1 MSARL
6 LDGIK
11 LEGQS
16 TIAAVAGP
24 ESHSR
29 LLTVLDHISNLSF
42 LIDTGA
48 EVSVIPRRLAAAH
61 YSKSDRDPSHLIAAN
76 GSSIPVHGHL
86 YMVLDLGV
94 SRRLR
99 WRFLVAD
106 VRTHIIGADFLRHF
120 ALMVDMAGRRLID
133 AKSFRSVVGAVQGG
147 PSTGLSLIGAD
158 DSPYKQL
165 LLSFPR
171 LLSTSFSGPAHHKV
185 VHHIPT
191 VGHPV
196 FAKPRRLPRDK
207 LEIARAEFERMQE
220 LGIVRPSSSPWSS
233 PLHMVPKK
241 TPGEWRPCGDYRAL
255 NRATVPDR
263 YPIPHIQDFAEGLA
277 GASIFSK
284 VDLVRAYHQIP
295 VAPADIPK
303 TAITTPFGLFEYTR
317 MPFGLRSAGNTFQR
331 FIDQV
336 TRGLQHCYVYLDD
349 ILIASESEADHKD
362 HLRSL
367 FTRLDEFGISVNPAK
382 CEFGLDSI
390 SFLGHQVDRLGIAPL
405 SAKVRGICEF
415 ALPGNSRQLR
425 RFLGGVNFYHR
436 FIPECASIQAPLNDM
451 LKGVPFS
458 GQKATAPLNYSAKQL
473 RAFEALKS
481 ALDEASILV
490 HPLLDA
496 PICIVADASDT
507 AVGAALQ
514 QWDGLAWQ
522 PLAFFSRRLQPR
534 ETRWSTFGRELY
546 AVYAAIGHFR
556 HRVEGREFQ
565 VWSDHMPLVHALQAE
580 TVSDKHLPRE
590 IRHMTFVSEFT
601 HDVHH
606 IPGQDNGMADC
617 LSRIETIQ
625 LDCLPDTPGLSKTD
639 LALAQSRDDQLRSLQ
654 ASGSSALKFRQVETS
669 TDQPPL
675 IVETSTGRDRLY
687 MPVEYRRHAFER
699 LHNLSHPGQRAS
711 VRLVSERFVW
721 HGMRA
726 EVSRWA
732 KECGQ
737 CQQNKVSRHT
747 KSELGVFAPPDGR
760 FSHVHVDVVGPLP
773 ASRGATYLLT
783 CVDRFTRWCEA
794 VPMVDQTA
802 DSTAHGFLSTWVS
815 RFGVPATVTTDRGS
829 QFCSEMWR
837 SMSHQLGFQLCHT
850 TAYNP
855 KANGMVERL
864 HRQLK
869 AALRATPPAT
879 AWADH
884 LPMVLLG
891 VRSAV
896 KDDLQ
901 CSSAE
906 LTLGMTLRLPG
917 EFFQASSLPNLPAD
931 PAGFAA
937 RLSARMSALRFSA
950 PPGHGHRPVFVSPS
964 LQTCTH
970 VFIRVDKVRAP
981 FQPPYDGPF
990 RVVKRSSKHF
1000 VLDVKGIHP
1009 VVSVD
1014 RLKPAHMPMEDTS
1027 VPGSDP
1033 ALTVPAP
1040 VTPVAPV
1047 PPSRPTKA
1055 VSGSQVVT
1063 PTTTTTTTTTAST
1076 TTRVGRVVRLPAWH
1090 SDYVP

>member
-1 MSARL
+1 MSARM

-29 LLTVLDHISNLSF
+29 LLTVFDHISKLSF

-48 EVSVIPRRLAAAH
+48 EVSVIPRRLAAVH

-76 GSSIPVHGHL
+76 GSSIPVHGHV

-99 WRFLVAD
+99 WKFLVAD
-106 VRTHIIGADFLRHF
+106 VRTHIIGADLLRHF

-133 AKSFRSVVGAVQGG
+133 AKSFRSVVGAVHGG

-171 LLSTSFSGPAHHKV
+171 LLSTSFSGPVHHKV

-207 LEIARAEFERMQE
+207 LEVARAEFERMQE
-220 LGIVRPSSSPWSS
+220 LGIVRPSASPWSS

-255 NRATVPDR
+255 NRVTTPDR
-263 YPIPHIQDFAEGLA
+263 YPIPHIQDFAAGLS
-277 GASIFSK
+277 GAAIFSK

-336 TRGLQHCYVYLDD
+336 TKGLPNCYVYLDD
-349 ILIASESEADHKD
+349 ILIASQSEKDHMD
-362 HLRSL
+362 HLRTL
-367 FTRLDEFGISVNPAK
+367 FARLHQFGISVNPAK
-382 CEFGLDSI
+382 CEFGLESI
-390 SFLGHQVDRLGIAPL
+390 SFLGHEVDRFGVAPL
-405 SAKVRGICEF
+405 SGKVRGICEF

-436 FIPECASIQAPLNDM
+436 FIPQCASIQAPLNDM
-451 LKGVPFS
+451 LKGVPFT
-458 GQKATAPLNYSAKQL
+458 GQRATAPLVYSDMQL
-473 RAFEALKS
+473 EAFKALKS
-481 ALDEASILV
+481 ALDEASVLV
-490 HPLLDA
+490 HPLRDA
-496 PICIVADASDT
+496 PVSIVADASDT

-522 PLAFFSRRLQPR
+522 PLAFFSRRLLPR

-556 HRVEGREFQ
+556 HRVEGRDFQ
-565 VWSDHMPLVHALQAE
+565 VWSDHMPLVHALRAE
-580 TVSDKHLPRE
+580 TVSDKYLPRE

-601 HDVHH
+601 HDVRH
-606 IPGQDNGMADC
+606 IPGHDNSMADC
-617 LSRIETIQ
+617 LSRIQALQ
-625 LDCLPDTPGLSKTD
+625 LDCLPDTPGLSMRD
-639 LALAQSRDDQLRSLQ
+639 LAVAQYGDVQLKALQ
-654 ASGSSALKFRQVETS
+654 ASDSSALRFRQVETS
-669 TDQPPL
+669 ADQPPL
-675 IVETSTGRDRLY
+675 IVETSTGRNRLY
-687 MPVEYRRHAFER
+687 LPAVYRRHAFER

-711 VRLVSERFVW
+711 VRLVADRFVW
-721 HGMRA
+721 HGMRT

-732 KECGQ
+732 KECSQ
-737 CQQNKVSRHT
+737 CQRNKISRHT
-747 KSELGVFAPPDGR
+747 RSELGVFAPPDGR

-783 CVDRFTRWCEA
+783 CVDRFTRWCE
-794 VPMVDQTA
+794 VIPMVDQTA
-802 DSTAHGFLSTWVS
+802 ESTAHGFLSTWVA
-815 RFGVPATVTTDRGS
+815 RFGVPGTVTTDRGS
-829 QFCSEMWR
+829 QFCSSTWM
-837 SMSHQLGFQLCHT
+837 SLSHQLGFELCHT

-869 AALRATPPAT
+869 AALRATHPAA

-884 LPMVLLG
+884 LPLVLLG
-891 VRSAV
+891 VRSAL
-896 KDDLQ
+896 KDDLH

-917 EFFQASSLPNLPAD
+917 EFFDVPTPPLVPAD
-931 PAGFAA
+931 PLGFAA
-937 RLSARMSALRFSA
+937 RLSERMSALRFVA
-950 PPGHGHRPVFVSPS
+950 PTGHGQRASFVPS
-964 LQTCTH
+964 NLQTCTH
-970 VFIRVDKVRAP
+970 VFVRVDKVRAP

-990 RVVKRSSKHF
+990 LVLKRGLKQF
-1000 VLDVKGIHP
+1000 TLDVKGIHP

-1014 RLKPAHMPMEDTS
+1014 RLKPAHMPREDAD

-1033 ALTVPAP
+1033 PRTAPAP
-1040 VTPVAPV
+1040 LIPVIPV
-1047 PPSRPTKA
+1047 PPSSQAEP
-1055 VSGSQVVT
+1055 VSVSHVVT
-1063 PTTTTTTTTTAST
+1063 PTTTTTTTTST
-1076 TTRVGRVVRLPAWH
+1076 TTRLGRVIRRPVWQA
-1090 SDYVP
+1090 DYVP